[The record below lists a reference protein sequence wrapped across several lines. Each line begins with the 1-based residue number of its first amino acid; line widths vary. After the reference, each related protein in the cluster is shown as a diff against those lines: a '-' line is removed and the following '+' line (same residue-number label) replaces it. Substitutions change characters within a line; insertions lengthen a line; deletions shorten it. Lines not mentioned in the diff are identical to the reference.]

1 MSSDPKWSPAHKH
14 SLRQALNPEAPH
26 CPEPHELHAHVDG
39 HGSFEIESH
48 LEVCAACRAEVELY
62 RDFLAAESTPE
73 EEPALDHILASRKP
87 FTVSSSIEPQPNLRS
102 AIAGLRKSI
111 GWMHWAGAS
120 AVLLLAVAVGVEWN
134 RGIQPPPEGAAGVY
148 RSAVRLNIEPSGDLE
163 APPAAFRWDAAPNA
177 VSHTVRLAEVDGN
190 VLWSGTVGNREV
202 RTSDQWK
209 RWMKPG
215 KTLHLEVS
223 ALDAQGRVV
232 ASGSTAFRVRV
243 KGSPE

>member
-1 MSSDPKWSPAHKH
+1 MSSDPKWSPAQKH
-14 SLRQALNPEAPH
+14 ALRHALNPETQH
-26 CPEPHELHAHVDG
+26 CPEPHQLHAHVDD
-39 HGSFEIESH
+39 HGSFEIETH
-48 LEVCAACRAEVELY
+48 LTVCAACRTEAGLY
-62 RDFLAAESTPE
+62 REFLAAEASPE
-73 EEPALDHILASRKP
+73 EQAALDHIIASRKP
-87 FTVSSSIEPQPNLRS
+87 FAASSAPQPQP
-102 AIAGLRKSI
+102 GLRNTLSGPLKSL

-120 AVLLLAVAVGVEWN
+120 AALLLAIALGVEWN

-148 RSAVRLNIEPSGDLE
+148 RSAAKLTIEPSGDLE
-163 APPAAFRWDAAPNA
+163 APPTVFRWDAAQNA
-177 VSHTVRLAEVDGN
+177 VSHTVRLVEVDGN